1 MSLYG
6 TIETSNRLFK
16 SDTAFNELYPLHIQQ
31 LSTQHW
37 TPLSIAK
44 KAAKFLSM
52 EKDASI
58 LDIGCGAGKFCLAAA
73 YYYPHANY
81 YGIEQ
86 RQWLLHWAEDAKK
99 KMGVSNVHF
108 LEGNFTQVDFKQFDH
123 FYFFNAFYENL
134 SGTEKIDQTIDY
146 SSELYY
152 YYARYLFRKL
162 QQKPSGTKL
171 ATYHS
176 LEDEIPPEYHV
187 VAVDISGLLKFWIKL

>member
-1 MSLYG
+1 MSFYG
-6 TIETSNRLFK
+6 TIEASNKFFK
-16 SDTAFNELYPLHIQQ
+16 SDSAFNQLYPSHIQQ
-31 LSTQHW
+31 LATQHW
-37 TPLSIAK
+37 TPLSIAQ
-44 KAAKFLSM
+44 KAARFLTM
-52 EKDASI
+52 EENTSV

-73 YYYPHANY
+73 HYYPNANY

-86 RQWLLHWAEDAKK
+86 RKWLLHWAEQAKK
-99 KMGVSNVHF
+99 KLALSNVHF

-134 SGTEKIDQTIDY
+134 SGTDKIDQSIDY

-162 QQKPSGTKL
+162 QQKPAGTRL

>member
-1 MSLYG
+1 MSFYG
-6 TIETSNRLFK
+6 TIETSNPLFK
-16 SDTAFNELYPLHIQQ
+16 SDNSFNQLYPLHIQQ
-31 LSTQHW
+31 LSSQHW
-37 TPLSIAK
+37 TPLHIAK

-52 EKDASI
+52 EKNATI

-73 YYYPHANY
+73 HYYPQANY

-86 RQWLLHWAEDAKK
+86 RQWLLHWAEETKK
-99 KMGVSNVHF
+99 KTAVSNVHF
-108 LEGNFTQVDFKQFDH
+108 LEGNFTQIDFKQFDH

-162 QQKPSGTKL
+162 QQKPSGTRL

-176 LEDEIPPEYHV
+176 LEDEIPPEYHT

>member
-1 MSLYG
+1 MSFYG
-6 TIETSNRLFK
+6 TIEAGNPLFR
-16 SDTAFNELYPLHIQQ
+16 SDSAFNQLYPLHIQQ

-44 KAAKFLSM
+44 KAAKFLTM

-73 YYYPHANY
+73 HYYPHARY

-86 RQWLLHWAEDAKK
+86 RKWLLHWAEEAKK
-99 KMGVSNVHF
+99 KLDVPNVHF

-134 SGTEKIDQTIDY
+134 SGTDKIDQSIDY

-162 QQKPSGTKL
+162 QQKPSGTRL